1 MIVIQNIPEQ
11 AIKTAYSALVRGT
24 NKLEDELQKMDD
36 TSRQFMQSI
45 VDDGRKAQRELEEWW
60 PEINASVSYGA
71 SSSRVLLDEPQEN
84 RP

>member
-1 MIVIQNIPEQ
+1 MIVIQNIPER

-60 PEINASVSYGA
+60 PEINAGIGVSSEKSKGE
-71 SSSRVLLDEPQEN
+71 S
-84 RP
+84 